1 MQVITTHTNAD
12 FDSFA
17 SMVAAKKLYPEARVF
32 FPGSQEKSVRRFLS
46 ETNYSDI
53 KFEKIKKADLDKI
66 DHIIIVDTKSPER
79 IGKLSEIIDRPGVK
93 VHIYDHHPH
102 AIGEIRGELEV
113 MEEVGATATIF
124 TEIIQEKGIA
134 ISPLEATILALG
146 IYEETGSLTFTSTT
160 VRDLYAVAY
169 LLGKGA
175 NLNIVSDFLPRELDV
190 EQVALLNDMI
200 HSVKNYL
207 INGVKVVV
215 SAISTTRY
223 VDDLAVVVH
232 KLKDIENIDVL
243 FSLIQMDDR
252 IHLIA
257 RSRIP
262 DVNVGEVAAELGGGG
277 HATAASA
284 TIKDLNLTQAEE
296 KLLDVLKRRIKPTR
310 VARDIMT
317 FPLKTI
323 QKTQTI
329 LEAERTMTQYGVNV
343 LPILDGDRFVG
354 LITREI
360 VEQSIFHNLAESK
373 VSDFMHTDFHQVT
386 PETPFTDV
394 ETLMIERNQRF
405 MPVVEGTKIVGA
417 ITRTDLLRALHEHFQ
432 LMKPQESYFS
442 RNLRSLLRERLPQRV
457 EDLLKKAGEVAEQMG
472 VNAYVVG
479 GFVRD
484 LLLGY
489 EDLDVDIVIE
499 GDGIAFAGR
508 FGALY
513 SGKVVAH
520 RKFGTAVIIL
530 PDGFRIDVATARTEY
545 YEYPTALPTIEWSSI
560 KKDLYRRDFTINTLS
575 IKLNRKDYGSLIDF
589 FGGRRD
595 LKEKTIRVLH
605 NLSFIEDPT
614 RVFRAIR
621 FEQRFNFKI
630 SRHTQNLIR
639 NAVAMDLFHKL
650 SGKRL
655 YDELTLIFSEADPIK
670 AVRRMTEFDLLRF
683 IHTKLTFNLSTQAL
697 FEGIKDS
704 LAWFKLLFLE
714 ENIEPWLVYFMGL
727 LEPLDAEAVEE
738 VCQRLSIPKGIVEKI
753 TVTKGEAVAVLSRL
767 DKKDLKASDIYNLLS
782 TVPTESIILM
792 IAKTEKN
799 TVKKHISLY
808 LTELKKV
815 KISVTGKDLLKMG
828 VRPGPDYKQILNR
841 VLEEKLD
848 GRLKTRDEEI
858 NYIKEKLLTNL
869 PGRQAGT

>member
-17 SMVAAKKLYPEARVF
+17 SMMAAKKIYPDAKLF
-32 FPGSQEKSVRRFLS
+32 FPGSQERSVRRFLS
-46 ETNYSDI
+46 EINYSEI
-53 KFEKIKKADLDKI
+53 KFEKIKKADLNNI
-66 DHIIIVDTKSPER
+66 DHIILVDTKSPER
-79 IGKLSEIIDRPGVK
+79 IGRLSEIIDRPGIK
-93 VHIYDHHPH
+93 IHIYDHHPH
-102 AIGEIRGELEV
+102 AMGEIKGELEV
-113 MEEVGATATIF
+113 IEEIGATATIF
-124 TEIIQEKGIA
+124 TEIIQEKGIH
-134 ISPLEATILALG
+134 ISPMEATILALG

-169 LLGKGA
+169 LLGNGA
-175 NLNIVSDFLPRELDV
+175 NLNMVSDFLPRELDA
-190 EQVALLNDMI
+190 EQIALLNDMI
-200 HSVKNYL
+200 HLSKNYL

-215 SAISTTRY
+215 TAVSTTRY

-257 RSRIP
+257 RSRISE
-262 DVNVGEVAAELGGGG
+262 VNVGEVAAELGGGG

-296 KLLDVLKRRIKPTR
+296 KLLQILKRRIKPTR

-323 QKTQTI
+323 QGTQTI
-329 LEAERTMTQYGVNV
+329 METERIMTQYGVNV
-343 LPILDGDRFVG
+343 LPVLEGDRFVG
-354 LITREI
+354 LISREL
-360 VEQSIFHNLAESK
+360 VEQSIFHNFAESK
-373 VSDFMHTDFHQVT
+373 VSDFMQTDFHQVI
-386 PETPFTDV
+386 PETPFTEV
-394 ETLMIERNQRF
+394 ETLMIESNQRF
-405 MPVVEGTKIVGA
+405 MPVVEGTRIVGG

-432 LMKPQESYFS
+432 LMKPEESYFS
-442 RNLRSLLRERLPQRV
+442 RNLKSLLRERLPQRV
-457 EDLLKKAGEVAEQMG
+457 EKLLREVGEVAEEMG

-508 FGALY
+508 FGELY

-530 PDGFRIDVATARTEY
+530 PDGFRVDVATARTEY

-560 KKDLYRRDFTINTLS
+560 KKDLYRRDFTINTLA

-595 LKEKTIRVLH
+595 LKEKSIRVLH

-630 SRHTQNLIR
+630 SRHTQTLIR
-639 NAVAMDLFHKL
+639 NAVTMDLFHKL

-670 AVRRMTEFDLLRF
+670 AVRRMSEFDLLRF
-683 IHTKLTFNLSTQAL
+683 IHLNLTFTLSTQAL

-704 LAWFKLLFLE
+704 LAWFRLLFLE
-714 ENIEPWLVYFMGL
+714 ERIEHWLVYFMGL
-727 LEPLDAEAVEE
+727 LESLDIEAVEE
-738 VCQRLSIPKGIVEKI
+738 VCQRLSIPKRIEEKI
-753 TVTKGEAVAVLSRL
+753 RVTKSEAASTLLKL
-767 DKKDLKASDIYNLLS
+767 DNKGLKASEIYNVLS
-782 TVPTESIILM
+782 PIPTETIILM

-799 TVKKHISLY
+799 TVKKHISMY
-808 LTELKKV
+808 LTELKKI
-815 KISVTGKDLLKMG
+815 KTSVTGEDLLRMG
-828 VRPGPDYKQILNR
+828 ISPGPDYRQILNK
-841 VLEEKLD
+841 VLEEKLN

-858 NYIKEKLLTNL
+858 NYIKEILLSKT
-869 PGRQAGT
+869 